1 MFVTSSIVLLQS
13 RIQIS
18 FTRATLLLA
27 YFSLPYLELVCG
39 MELLTTL
46 RFSVKGKRSL
56 TVFKTR
62 SISLNRFNLDI
73 NRASNLLYLR
83 YNLKFVR
90 KVSESERSESCTSEQ
105 TNLDSD
111 SEKDDQEDFVEALE
125 SLDLN
130 KPQNMQLYT
139 NLLEPLVSQTVT
151 EQEKQK

>member
-1 MFVTSSIVLLQS
+1 MIIKR
-13 RIQIS
+13 RI
-18 FTRATLLLA
+18 F
-27 YFSLPYLELVCG
+27 
-39 MELLTTL
+39 
-46 RFSVKGKRSL
+46 
-56 TVFKTR
+56 
-62 SISLNRFNLDI
+62 
-73 NRASNLLYLR
+73 LYLR

-90 KVSESERSESCTSEQ
+90 KVSESEQSESCTSEQ

-151 EQEKQK
+151 EHEKQK

>member
-1 MFVTSSIVLLQS
+1 
-13 RIQIS
+13 
-18 FTRATLLLA
+18 
-27 YFSLPYLELVCG
+27 

-56 TVFKTR
+56 AVFKTR
-62 SISLNRFNLDI
+62 AIFVNRFYIYNNASATAILI
-73 NRASNLLYLR
+73 ESNLLYLR

-90 KVSESERSESCTSEQ
+90 KVSESEQSESCTSEQ

-151 EQEKQK
+151 EHEKQK

>member
-1 MFVTSSIVLLQS
+1 M
-13 RIQIS
+13 
-18 FTRATLLLA
+18 
-27 YFSLPYLELVCG
+27 ELVCG

-46 RFSVKGKRSL
+46 RFSAKGKRGL
-56 TVFKTR
+56 IIFKIR
-62 SISLNRFNLDI
+62 AVSFIQRQCNLDI
-73 NRASNLLYLR
+73 NKTSNLLYLR

-90 KVSESERSESCTSEQ
+90 KASESEQSESCTSEQ

-111 SEKDDQEDFVEALE
+111 SEKEDQEDFVEALE

-139 NLLEPLVSQTVT
+139 NFLEPLVSQTVQGYPVT